1 MTNELT
7 VPRMGKTD
15 CGEPPLLLW
24 GSCMG
29 EDRFDLVILGGG
41 SAGFAA
47 AIKASGLGAKTAM
60 VESRT
65 LGGTCVNVG
74 CVPSKNLL
82 SAGELLYYALNHGFK
97 GVSLAQ
103 RSFDFNAVI
112 EAKTRLVRGLR
123 RRKYAKVLRALPNV
137 VLLKGQA
144 RFKSNREVF
153 VGERTLRGERFIV
166 ATGSSPRIV
175 PFEGIGKV
183 EYLTSDE
190 ALSLRKLPD
199 SMLIIGGRALALEF
213 AQMYAHFGTKVTL
226 LQRSPRII
234 PDEEP
239 EISGALRGYLEEEG
253 IEIHTGVTVK
263 SAAQRGQEKAVIAL
277 VKGRRREF
285 SAEQL
290 LMATGRKPNT
300 EGLALE
306 QAGVEMAESGAVKVN
321 EEMRTTASNVW
332 AAGDVIGEPML
343 ETAAAKEGAVAAEN
357 ALTGSHRKVDF
368 LSIPRAIFTSP
379 QVATVGY
386 TDREANERGYRCACN
401 TVPMS
406 EVPKAEVIGDTHGL
420 VKMVVETETERVLG
434 VHLLAPDAGDLI
446 MEGVYA
452 VKYRLTVDDIIDT
465 VHVFPTL
472 AEAIKLA
479 ATSFRA
485 DITKLTCCAE

>member
-1 MTNELT
+1 
-7 VPRMGKTD
+7 
-15 CGEPPLLLW
+15 
-24 GSCMG
+24 
-29 EDRFDLVILGGG
+29 
-41 SAGFAA
+41 
-47 AIKASGLGAKTAM
+47 
-60 VESRT
+60 
-65 LGGTCVNVG
+65 
-74 CVPSKNLL
+74 
-82 SAGELLYYALNHGFK
+82 
-97 GVSLAQ
+97 
-103 RSFDFNAVI
+103 
-112 EAKTRLVRGLR
+112 
-123 RRKYAKVLRALPNV
+123 
-137 VLLKGQA
+137 
-144 RFKSNREVF
+144 
-153 VGERTLRGERFIV
+153 
-166 ATGSSPRIV
+166 
-175 PFEGIGKV
+175 V